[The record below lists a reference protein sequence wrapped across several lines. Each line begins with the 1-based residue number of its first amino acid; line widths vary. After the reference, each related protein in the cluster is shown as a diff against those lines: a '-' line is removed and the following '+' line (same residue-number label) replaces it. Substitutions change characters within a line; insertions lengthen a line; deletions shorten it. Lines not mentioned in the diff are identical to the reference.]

1 MTQPHLRTRLLAG
14 LLATSVLCAV
24 PALAQDTP
32 RPPRPSNE
40 PRDFL
45 KEPPKPIS
53 IKGPFKLVLLGEQL
67 YSHPVAERPDPEM
80 QKVFALTRGGD
91 VTIAN
96 REGLIFDLAT
106 FKGQGYG
113 SGMLWGEAAL
123 GKDAK
128 DLGINMM
135 TLANNH
141 ANDWGWEG
149 LLETQRLLNEAGVV
163 TAGGGRNLVEARQAG
178 ILDTPKG
185 KVALVGTASSF
196 RANANAN
203 DRFQDVPARP
213 GISPLRLRKINL
225 VTADQ
230 LDKIR
235 VLATQLASP
244 LKPAPAA
251 DAKEV
256 TLGEEIY
263 RLSDKPGLHYEMD
276 LYDHAGLLKAV
287 RDAKQQ
293 TDLVVFTIHAHE
305 SPTGFDD
312 DDPNPPDFLVTLAH
326 DTVDAGAD
334 VFLGHGQHG
343 MRGIEIY
350 KGKPVF
356 YGIGAFFIRGEIKAL
371 QETALR
377 VFPDA
382 TGHAPPPP
390 KPEQSVRSGG
400 NPKSWYDGV
409 VGVTEYDAKGKATVL
424 KLYPLD
430 LGNTHESMRRG
441 MPYFADAANAQR
453 ILKNL
458 QAYSAPF
465 RTKIEIDG
473 SVGVIRL
480 P

>member
-1 MTQPHLRTRLLAG
+1 MTRTHLLAG
-14 LLATSVLCAV
+14 LLATSLLYAAPV
-24 PALAQDTP
+24 LAQQP
-32 RPPRPSNE
+32 EQAPRPSNE
-40 PRDFL
+40 PQDFL
-45 KEPPKPIS
+45 REPAEPIS
-53 IKGPFKLVLLGEQL
+53 IRGPFKLVLLGEQL
-67 YSHPVAERPDPEM
+67 YSHPLADSPDPEL
-80 QKVFALTRGGD
+80 QKVFALTRSGD

-106 FKGQGYG
+106 FTGQGYG
-113 SGMLWGEAAL
+113 SGMLWGEASL
-123 GKDAK
+123 GQDAM
-128 DLGINMM
+128 DLGIDMM

-163 TAGGGRNLVEARQAG
+163 TAGGGRTLAEARRAG
-178 ILDTPKG
+178 VFDTPRG
-185 KVALVGTASSF
+185 KVALIGTASSF

-203 DRFQDVPARP
+203 DPFADVPGRP

-230 LDKIR
+230 LDRIR
-235 VLATQLASP
+235 TLATQLASP

-251 DAKEV
+251 DAEEI
-256 TLGEEIY
+256 TFGEEIY
-263 RLSDKPGLHYEMD
+263 RLADQAGLTYEMD

-287 RDAKQQ
+287 RDAKQEA
-293 TDLVVFTIHAHE
+293 DLVVFTIHAHE

-312 DDPNPPDFLVTLAH
+312 DNPYPPDFLVTLAH
-326 DTVDAGAD
+326 NTIDAGAD

-390 KPEQSVRSGG
+390 PVERSVRPGG
-400 NPKSWYDGV
+400 NPSSWYDGV
-409 VGVTEYDAKGKATVL
+409 VGVTEYDAEGKAAVL

-430 LGNTHESMRRG
+430 LGNTYDRARRG
-441 MPYFADAANAQR
+441 MPYFADEENARR
-453 ILKNL
+453 ILTNL
-458 QAYSAPF
+458 QTYSAPF
-465 RTKIEIDG
+465 GTTIEIDG
-473 SVGVIRL
+473 SVGIIHL